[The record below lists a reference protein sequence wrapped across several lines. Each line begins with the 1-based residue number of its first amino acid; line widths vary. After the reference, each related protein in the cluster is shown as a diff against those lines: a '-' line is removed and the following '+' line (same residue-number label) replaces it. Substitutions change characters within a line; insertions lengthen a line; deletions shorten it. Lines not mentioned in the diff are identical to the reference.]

1 MIKQRTLLVIALIPS
16 TPGCHDDLDSGEE
29 RHAHLELFVVFV
41 EIRRAA
47 RDLLMEG
54 SMYTENDL

>member
-16 TPGCHDDLDSGEE
+16 ATGCHDDLDSGEE

-47 RDLLMEG
+47 RDL
-54 SMYTENDL
+54 